1 MQRSPL
7 ALNQQIASVFRM
19 VPVEWVSCEGQQGC
33 GNQEDVLH
41 MDPYRLYP
49 VFRVRGRPASD
60 PTQLTSLEGLG
71 IEEWPQAG
79 IPLDATFAR

>member
-19 VPVEWVSCEGQQGC
+19 V
-33 GNQEDVLH
+33 H